1 MTSLHT
7 KLILSALGVAM
18 LGTPA
23 FAQRTDR
30 PAAHHVRS
38 HHATAYSGYR
48 APAVRSNESSSYLND
63 DSVKEEW

>member
-1 MTSLHT
+1 
-7 KLILSALGVAM
+7 M